1 MRFFFK
7 KKFTGTLVLGLIG
20 LWRGIET
27 PIFFSYLLPLG
38 EKSNRINLLKS
49 DVGIEIVNQKE
60 IEDEFNNAT

>member
-27 PIFFSYLLPLG
+27 PFFFIYLLSLG

-60 IEDEFNNAT
+60 IKDEFNNVT